1 MSEFRWADGASERED
16 QFAVFLPWPLPL
28 SLITMTAQR
37 VSTLWLSSGGARGE
51 RPRTEECTAPRPS
64 RKRGRERREKPPK
77 KSEKSQHS
85 SKAIFST
92 SMPSLSLKKKAPASS
107 AAAAAS
113 PSELA
118 ELLLADPVANA
129 NLLPKLLALEAVPS
143 DDVSELF

>member
-1 MSEFRWADGASERED
+1 
-16 QFAVFLPWPLPL
+16 
-28 SLITMTAQR
+28 
-37 VSTLWLSSGGARGE
+37 
-51 RPRTEECTAPRPS
+51 
-64 RKRGRERREKPPK
+64 
-77 KSEKSQHS
+77 
-85 SKAIFST
+85 
-92 SMPSLSLKKKAPASS
+92 MPSLSLKKKAPASS